1 MTLLVL
7 LAGCATLDQ
16 TELFQ
21 IGNRIDPASIN
32 FRELY
37 AYGSRARMA
46 YESEATIR
54 QRYPKTVRVASPGR
68 AEVQYFLEIDHD
80 AKTQFVSIRGSAD
93 SANFTEDLEF
103 RLRTDRRS
111 KIPIHR
117 GFDEVAQIV
126 YADVKPHL
134 QKGYRTHLTG
144 HSLGAAV
151 SAIVM
156 LYMYED
162 GVRVTRMI
170 GFGQPRFT
178 TVKGVEAYRRLP
190 ITRVVDANDMVPML
204 PPSTILDPTHG
215 PYQQVG
221 PEVILLDDRRYVYLD
236 FHDANRISIGE
247 FWRSTGFSDLKD
259 HSMDR
264 YLARISAK
272 FDGAE
277 PVTYAAR
284 QKYVAQK
291 PSHAVGAQPN

>member
-1 MTLLVL
+1 
-7 LAGCATLDQ
+7 
-16 TELFQ
+16 
-21 IGNRIDPASIN
+21 
-32 FRELY
+32 
-37 AYGSRARMA
+37 MA
-46 YESEATIR
+46 YESESKIR
-54 QRYPKTVRVASPGR
+54 QRYPKTVRVASPGSS
-68 AEVQYFLEIDHD
+68 EVQYFLEIDRD
-80 AKTQFVSIRGSAD
+80 TKTQFVSIRGSAD
-93 SANFTEDLEF
+93 SANFTEDLEISV
-103 RLRTDRRS
+103 RTDRRS

-126 YADVKPHL
+126 YADLKPYL
-134 QKGYRTHLTG
+134 QPGYRTHLTG

-151 SAIVM
+151 AAIVM

-178 TVKGVEAYRRLP
+178 TAKGVDAYRKLP
-190 ITRVVDANDMVPML
+190 ITRVVDANDMVPLL
-204 PPSTILDPTHG
+204 PPSTVLDPAHG

-221 PEVILLDDRRYVYLD
+221 PEIILLDNQRYVYLD

-247 FWRSTGFSDLKD
+247 FWRSTSFSDLKD

-264 YLARISAK
+264 YLVRISAK

-284 QKYVAQK
+284 QRYVAKK
-291 PSHAVGAQPN
+291 PDPAVIVAQPN